1 MAMANT
7 LAYYNMATIMAV
19 VNFYG
24 TSAGVVP
31 ITFLHNLVPLE
42 SQTIL

>member
-1 MAMANT
+1 MSMANT

-19 VNFYG
+19 NFYG
-24 TSAGVVP
+24 TSAGVDP